1 MGILI
6 DLIHTPISSIIFL
19 STSIISLLAL
29 YKYPLIFEKFI
40 FNPYSFKRG
49 ERPLSIL
56 TSSLIHGDLFHLIFN
71 MMSFYFFAFNLE
83 LIVGHL
89 NFLIIYFLSVIFS
102 SVPSIIKHSN
112 NMDYYSLG
120 ASGGISGI
128 LFAFILFEPDSSIMM
143 LYIPIPIPS
152 YIFGVLYL
160 LWSWYADKNANDNI
174 GHDAH
179 LWGALSGLIVTIF
192 LYYEHGIIS
201 NFISKLTN

>member
-6 DLIHTPISSIIFL
+6 DLVITPISSIIFI
-19 STSIISLLAL
+19 TTGIISLLAL
-29 YKYPLIFEKFI
+29 YKYPVIFDRFI

-49 ERPLSIL
+49 ERPFSII
-56 TSSLIHGDLFHLIFN
+56 TSSFIHADLFHLIFN
-71 MMSFYFFAFNLE
+71 MMSFYFFAFYLE
-83 LIVGHL
+83 IIVGHL
-89 NFLIIYFLSVIFS
+89 NFLIIYFLSVMFS
-102 SVPSIIKHSN
+102 SLPSVIRHSN
-112 NMDYYSLG
+112 NMNYFSLG

-128 LFAFILFEPDSSIMM
+128 LFAFILFEPNSSIMM

-152 YIFGVLYL
+152 YIFGLLYL

-192 LYYEHGIIS
+192 LFYDQGIIT
-201 NFISKLTN
+201 NFLNKLLS